1 VTGYAAKKNAAGRR
15 DLGEGI
21 ADRRA
26 VAVGLVARRV
36 TSGPASLSG
45 WEAPSGF
52 LRVGSCTGT
61 MTLATLGTLVSGVD
75 TVPGE
80 GGIAG
85 HIEGDQVLVP
95 LLAADVAAVTDQ
107 LRVAAS
113 LARTAGVS
121 LHVFSPYTGTHR
133 TVSGPEEL
141 TATDERALVGWAT
154 EHVSPGPVEGALG
167 YTRELVGG
175 ILECVRAA
183 DVDSLVVPSGSVAGR
198 FRRGLTDQLA
208 VRADCDIITVNGR
221 QGYEEAPSILLAV
234 ADGPHSTLAT
244 DVAARVAADCDAWI
258 DILHVVGEG
267 ATDRRRQR
275 AEDCVEEAA
284 RRIDRPESTT
294 TWILEAADV
303 AEAIVEQSAY
313 YGLTVV
319 GAPTAGRL
327 RQFVFG
333 STNRAV
339 RDDARSVVLS
349 VRRQPTSE

>member
-1 VTGYAAKKNAAGRR
+1 
-15 DLGEGI
+15 
-21 ADRRA
+21 
-26 VAVGLVARRV
+26 
-36 TSGPASLSG
+36 
-45 WEAPSGF
+45 
-52 LRVGSCTGT
+52 
-61 MTLATLGTLVSGVD
+61 MTLATLGTLVSGAD
-75 TVPGE
+75 TVSGE
-80 GGIAG
+80 GQIAG
-85 HIEGDQVLVP
+85 RLGGDQVLVP
-95 LLAADVAAVTDQ
+95 LLAPDMPAVTDQ

-133 TVSGPEEL
+133 TVPGPEEL
-141 TATDERALVGWAT
+141 TPEDERALVEWAT
-154 EHVSPGPVEGALG
+154 DHVSPRPAEGPLG
-167 YTRELVGG
+167 YARELVSGV
-175 ILECVRAA
+175 LECVRAA

-221 QGYEEAPSILLAV
+221 QGYEEVPSILLAV

-244 DVAARVAADCDAWI
+244 DVATRVAADCGAWI
-258 DILHVVGEG
+258 DILHVVGEN
-267 ATDRRRQR
+267 ATDRRRQH
-275 AEDCVEEAA
+275 AEDRVEEAA

-294 TWILEAADV
+294 TWVLEAEDV

-319 GAPTAGRL
+319 GAPTSGRL

-333 STNRAV
+333 STSRAV

-349 VRRQPTSE
+349 VRSQPSNG